1 MRHGD
6 RGRCCIGICALSLG
20 IGIFVAAVFP
30 VGFLMFLVAFL
41 LIASGIMCLCNGD
54 RRF

>member
-6 RGRCCIGICALSLG
+6 TGRRCIGICSLSLG
-20 IGIFVAAVFP
+20 LGIFVAAVFP

-41 LIASGIMCLCNGD
+41 LIASGVMCLCGD
-54 RRF
+54 RR